1 MEALARSGHRVA
13 FCARRAERVETA
25 ERDLKRQ
32 GFDVSGLTADVSR
45 AADVERLFTEVD
57 GRFGRLDVL
66 VTNAGGPPPGGL
78 LSATDLQW
86 QSAFELTLMSAVR
99 AIRLAIPRMRANR
112 FGRIV
117 AIGSSSVKQPLD
129 NLVLSNAMR
138 PAIVGVI
145 KSVASEV
152 IAEGIT
158 LNVVSPG
165 RADTARVRE
174 LEREAQDAGQIV
186 RGIPCW
192 GELADPKR
200 RYAAPAE
207 VAALVA
213 FLASE
218 DAGYIT
224 AEHPRRRRHGGGRFP
239 DARAQLHDG
248 SSGCTRPPHSF
259 RDQRDVDHEAA
270 AENADYLI
278 HKGMNGIVVA
288 GTYGEYVTLTGEERR
303 ALLRTVIKAAAGRV
317 PIIATTAAGSTA
329 EVIAHTRDAEEAGA
343 DGAMITPPYGMIEPT
358 ESAIVSHFEA
368 IAQATTSALLLYNN
382 PNISPSLAPELLA
395 RLADIDG
402 YVGIKQGATR
412 SAGTNELLRSAGD
425 RLRIFAVGSG
435 DGRLAR
441 ARRASA

>member
-1 MEALARSGHRVA
+1 VYERRHTLTAPVNRVALVLAASDGLGRASVDALARSGHRVV
-13 FCARRAERVETA
+13 FCARRADRVDTA
-25 ERDLKRQ
+25 ERELKGQ

-78 LSATDLQW
+78 LSATDQQW

-112 FGRIV
+112 FGRVV

-145 KSVASEV
+145 KSVAPEV

-165 RADTARVRE
+165 RADTARVKE
-174 LEREAQDAGQIV
+174 LDEGRAKTQGKSYEEFRAGAERQIPI
-186 RGIPCW
+186 G
-192 GELADPKR
+192 

-224 AEHPRRRRHGGGRFP
+224 GQSILVDGGM
-239 DARAQLHDG
+239 
-248 SSGCTRPPHSF
+248 
-259 RDQRDVDHEAA
+259 V
-270 AENADYLI
+270 
-278 HKGMNGIVVA
+278 
-288 GTYGEYVTLTGEERR
+288 R
-303 ALLRTVIKAAAGRV
+303 AL
-317 PIIATTAAGSTA
+317 P
-329 EVIAHTRDAEEAGA
+329 
-343 DGAMITPPYGMIEPT
+343 
-358 ESAIVSHFEA
+358 
-368 IAQATTSALLLYNN
+368 
-382 PNISPSLAPELLA
+382 
-395 RLADIDG
+395 
-402 YVGIKQGATR
+402 
-412 SAGTNELLRSAGD
+412 
-425 RLRIFAVGSG
+425 
-435 DGRLAR
+435 
-441 ARRASA
+441 

>member
-1 MEALARSGHRVA
+1 M
-13 FCARRAERVETA
+13 FCARRAERVDTA
-25 ERDLKRQ
+25 ERELKGQ
-32 GFDVSGLTADVSR
+32 GFDVSGITADVSR

-78 LSATDLQW
+78 LSATDVQW

-99 AIRLAIPRMRANR
+99 AIRLALPRMRTNR

-145 KSVASEV
+145 KSVAPEV

-165 RADTARVRE
+165 RADTARVKE
-174 LEREAQDAGQIV
+174 LDEGRAKTQGKSYEEFRAGAERQIPI
-186 RGIPCW
+186 G
-192 GELADPKR
+192 

-224 AEHPRRRRHGGGRFP
+224 GQSILVDGGM
-239 DARAQLHDG
+239 
-248 SSGCTRPPHSF
+248 
-259 RDQRDVDHEAA
+259 V
-270 AENADYLI
+270 
-278 HKGMNGIVVA
+278 
-288 GTYGEYVTLTGEERR
+288 R
-303 ALLRTVIKAAAGRV
+303 AL
-317 PIIATTAAGSTA
+317 P
-329 EVIAHTRDAEEAGA
+329 
-343 DGAMITPPYGMIEPT
+343 
-358 ESAIVSHFEA
+358 
-368 IAQATTSALLLYNN
+368 
-382 PNISPSLAPELLA
+382 
-395 RLADIDG
+395 
-402 YVGIKQGATR
+402 
-412 SAGTNELLRSAGD
+412 
-425 RLRIFAVGSG
+425 
-435 DGRLAR
+435 
-441 ARRASA
+441 